1 VTALDTTRPD
11 DLPTGPL
18 RPDPGTPTP
27 RTVEP
32 ADGQST
38 ATTRPFGEATTTRR
52 AGEPEGLV
60 DAGPARQLG
69 EGWTRICPASSLEL
83 DRGVRA
89 LVDGE
94 AVAVFATSFSGLH
107 AIGDV
112 DPFSGSSVLSRG
124 LVGATVVDDQAV
136 PFVASPLRKQRF
148 DLRNGRS
155 LDDPATSAGCWTAR
169 VRDGW
174 VEVGPRVS

>member
-1 VTALDTTRPD
+1 VTALDT
-11 DLPTGPL
+11 
-18 RPDPGTPTP
+18 PGTAV
-27 RTVEP
+27 RSG
-32 ADGQST
+32 D
-38 ATTRPFGEATTTRR
+38 
-52 AGEPEGLV
+52 
-60 DAGPARQLG
+60 
-69 EGWTRICPASSLEL
+69 EGWTAVCPVGSLEL

-112 DPFSGSSVLSRG
+112 DPFSGASVLSRG
-124 LVGATVVDDQAV
+124 LVGATVVDGHTV

-148 DLRNGRS
+148 DLRDGRS
-155 LDDPATSAGCWTAR
+155 LDDPSTGSGCWAAR